1 MIIWVPGGLF
11 AIKVVR
17 VGAGAP
23 DAYMRRM
30 LTIHVITI
38 KYLVTLIN
46 TKSLI

>member
-11 AIKVVR
+11 AIKMVR

-30 LTIHVITI
+30 LTTHVIYI
-38 KYLVTLIN
+38 DRRPISEEKKL
-46 TKSLI
+46 

>member
-11 AIKVVR
+11 AIKVMR

-30 LTIHVITI
+30 LTTHV
-38 KYLVTLIN
+38 
-46 TKSLI
+46 SLFLNNRSTSASQPQ